1 MSRLPS
7 HVEVEFQTFIELL
20 CPSVIVL
27 KSKVPKENIL
37 VKNELF
43 SRMKE
48 ENIDLLSKG
57 KEETIKL

>member
-27 KSKVPKENIL
+27 KSKVPKESIL